1 MKKFMKYIMMV
12 VLVIGL
18 SGMPAFGFVVPAFGM
33 PQVGKSMPVMPPP
46 VGPELSKDEGHITR
60 ANGYFIYDKKQWDKI
75 NHTTKMVVISQWI
88 GGFVTGY
95 PHALLT
101 AGYGSIDAMIMT
113 NELFAKINQAALH
126 PKQMAARIEAW
137 YKKYK
142 RHDVRPSVVFS
153 IIFTQF
159 LNITIA
165 E

>member
-1 MKKFMKYIMMV
+1 MV

-18 SGMPAFGFVVPAFGM
+18 SGMPAFGFVVPVFGI
-33 PQVGKSMPVMPPP
+33 PLTGKMPVMPET
-46 VGPELSKDEGHITR
+46 VGPDEGHITQ

-75 NHTTKMVVISQWI
+75 SHTTKMVVTSQWI
-88 GGFVTGY
+88 SGFVTGY
-95 PHALLT
+95 PHALLS
-101 AGYGSIDAMIMT
+101 AGFGSIDAMIMT
-113 NELFAKINQAALH
+113 NGLFAKINQASLH
-126 PKQMAARIEAW
+126 PKQMVARIEAW

-159 LNITIA
+159 LNITIM